1 MPGLNRARSRVRRD
15 NGGSGR
21 GYEILTDRT
30 VTSAR
35 HSGRGVADR
44 KVVVSMDRY
53 ASGES
58 WLVWVARRFGFG
70 RNPLRRHTDRIES
83 AIFLSALLVAVL
95 VVPAAVA
102 VGTAVQD
109 ASERAAAQRRAVLTE
124 APATTLEEVQSW
136 SGAGSGVVM
145 SWAKVGWT
153 DADGLPREGW
163 SSVPIGTTKG
173 SEVTI
178 WLDPSGAISA
188 PPRQPGESEA
198 IGGAVGL
205 TAAMVAWLVLIGLT
219 RLAQVWLDR
228 RRSRD
233 LDREWE
239 QTDHRWR
246 HHES

>member
-1 MPGLNRARSRVRRD
+1 M
-15 NGGSGR
+15 
-21 GYEILTDRT
+21 
-30 VTSAR
+30 
-35 HSGRGVADR
+35 
-44 KVVVSMDRY
+44 VSMDGHDY
-53 ASGES
+53 GEW
-58 WLVWVARRFGFG
+58 WLVRLARRLGFC
-70 RNPLRRHTDRIES
+70 RNPLRRRVDRIES
-83 AIFLSALLVAVL
+83 AIILSAWLVAVL
-95 VVPAAVA
+95 AIPAAVA

-124 APATTLEEVQSW
+124 APATALEEVESW
-136 SGAGSGVVM
+136 SGAGPGVVM

-163 SSVPIGTTKG
+163 TSVPIGTIKG

-198 IGGAVGL
+198 IGAAVGL

-239 QTDHRWR
+239 LTDHRWR
-246 HHES
+246 HHGS